1 MQEVRKI
8 MTKNPSCCTSDS
20 TLQEVAH
27 MMEMYDCGCIPVVE
41 NHQTKRPIGTITDR
55 DIAIRT
61 FSANKN
67 PLEMKASDIMTT
79 DIVTV
84 TPETD
89 VVQCSKVME
98 EKQIRRVLVVDKDR
112 RCVGIVAQADL
123 AEHGTNAADT
133 VRFLREVSENESDR
147 TREKQFQTPRS
158 TDSDRMRYTQDY
170 RSFSQNE
177 SPERPRET
185 YKKPYPERDTYKKA
199 RPEKESSSNG
209 KVLLAL
215 LGTIGL
221 GAGLKY
227 YFGAEEENK
236 RRSFPNREI
245 NTEQPETKVM
255 VDKKTTQ
262 LPLNP
267 PPAVRTETTSTASSI
282 DLTRN
287 RDTVSGSSSSTVG
300 SFNKTNDDDDLKPI
314 TEVGRTASKT

>member
-41 NHQTKRPIGTITDR
+41 DHQTKRPIGTITDR

-79 DIVTV
+79 DIATV

-89 VVQCSKVME
+89 VAQCLKVME

-133 VRFLREVSENESDR
+133 VRYLREVSETESDR
-147 TREKQFQTPRS
+147 SREKQFRPQNSP
-158 TDSDRMRYTQDY
+158 DRDRVRYAENY
-170 RSFSQNE
+170 RSFSRNE
-177 SPERPRET
+177 SPERPRE
-185 YKKPYPERDTYKKA
+185 TYKKA

-209 KVLLAL
+209 KILLAL
-215 LGTIGL
+215 LGTLGL

-227 YFGAEEENK
+227 YFGTEEEK
-236 RRSFPNREI
+236 RRSFPSRKI
-245 NTEQPETKVM
+245 NADQPETKTTGE
-255 VDKKTTQ
+255 KKTIQ
-262 LPLNP
+262 LPDNP
-267 PPAVRTETTSTASSI
+267 PPAVRTETPLSTSSI
-282 DLTRN
+282 DLTAN
-287 RDTVSGSSSSTVG
+287 RSVTGGGAD
-300 SFNKTNDDDDLKPI
+300 SFNKINDDDDLKPI